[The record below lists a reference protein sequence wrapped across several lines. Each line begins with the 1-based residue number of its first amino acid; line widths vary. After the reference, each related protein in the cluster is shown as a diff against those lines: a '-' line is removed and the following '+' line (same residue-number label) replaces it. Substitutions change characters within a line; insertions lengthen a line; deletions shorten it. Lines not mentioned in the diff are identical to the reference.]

1 MGTTG
6 ILEVKNANPLLG
18 GGSGQPPAYLTGC
31 HVFLGSRLL
40 DHWLAGP
47 LLQFRHVYINIYE
60 DASNYALI
68 EAGPNDENRTTNGTT
83 HAEVYYGKW
92 EVRGVQWEITPK
104 INCSDFIACIKRK
117 VVEYNDAAHPYNFD
131 MGPNSNSF
139 AWWVLNECGLDISFL
154 ISPWPYLGIDYW
166 KRRPE
171 LVQV

>member
-1 MGTTG
+1 MVDLGAVG
-6 ILEVKNANPLLG
+6 ILDIKITNHSLG
-18 GGSGQPPAYLTGC
+18 GGSGQPPADLTGC

-92 EVRGVQWEITPK
+92 ESTW
-104 INCSDFIACIKRK
+104 CSVGNHTKDQ
-117 VVEYNDAAHPYNFD
+117 
-131 MGPNSNSF
+131 
-139 AWWVLNECGLDISFL
+139 L
-154 ISPWPYLGIDYW
+154 LGFHYVH
-166 KRRPE
+166 KKKSG
-171 LVQV
+171 